1 MKPLLQWPGGK
12 SAIAQEITDMMP
24 TDFDRYIEPFV
35 GGGAIWL
42 SLMPNNA
49 LISDKNKD
57 IIRLYQTISRYNPY
71 DIYGYLQ
78 DFVRQHNE
86 GGKQFYYALREDSGV
101 GMSPPWHAAR
111 MLFLSKTSFNG
122 LYRVNKSGK
131 FNVPYGRPSKH
142 VQDYIV
148 KLEQLLELSDYLTK
162 ANIAIS
168 CKDFEDVLREATPN
182 DFVYLD
188 PPYVPTST
196 TASFTAYTPDGFTM
210 EDQRRLRDCLIRLRE
225 QDTRFILSNSDTPET
240 RRLYEGFDM
249 QTIGVKRGIK
259 PKLDIKKH
267 QPTQE
272 LLIYNL

>member
-1 MKPLLQWPGGK
+1 M
-12 SAIAQEITDMMP
+12 
-24 TDFDRYIEPFV
+24 

-42 SLMPNNA
+42 SLMPNKA

-71 DIYGYLQ
+71 DIYLYLQ
-78 DFVRQHNE
+78 DFVKQHNE
-86 GGKQFYYALREDSGV
+86 GGKQFYYSLREDEGIR
-101 GMSPPWHAAR
+101 MPPPWHAAR

-131 FNVPYGRPSKH
+131 FNVPYGHPSKH
-142 VQDYIV
+142 VREYV
-148 KLEQLLELSDYLTK
+148 VRLEQLLELSGYLTK
-162 ANIAIS
+162 ANVTLS
-168 CKDFEDVLREATPN
+168 CKNFGDALREATSN

-188 PPYVPTST
+188 PPYIPTST

-210 EDQRRLRDCLIRLRE
+210 EDQRRLRDSLIRLRE
-225 QDTRFILSNSDTPET
+225 QGTRFILSNSDTSET
-240 RRLYEGFDM
+240 HRLYKGFNIR
-249 QTIGVKRGIK
+249 TIGVNRGIK
-259 PKLDIKKH
+259 PKSDIKKH

>member
-1 MKPLLQWPGGK
+1 
-12 SAIAQEITDMMP
+12 
-24 TDFDRYIEPFV
+24 
-35 GGGAIWL
+35 
-42 SLMPNNA
+42 MPNNA

-78 DFVRQHNE
+78 NFVRRHNE
-86 GGKQFYYALREDSGV
+86 EGKQFYYALREDSGV

-111 MLFLSKTSFNG
+111 MLFLSKTGFNG
-122 LYRVNKSGK
+122 LYSVHKSGK

-142 VQDYIV
+142 VREYIV
-148 KLEQLLELSDYLTK
+148 RLEQLLELSEYLSK
-162 ANIAIS
+162 ANVTIS
-168 CKDFEDVLREATPN
+168 CKDFKDTLREANSN

-188 PPYVPTST
+188 PPYIPTST

-210 EDQRRLRDCLIRLRE
+210 EDQCRLRDYLVYLKE
-225 QDTRFILSNSDTPET
+225 QGTHFILSNSDTSET
-240 RRLYEGFDM
+240 RNLYEGFDIR
-249 QTIGVKRGIK
+249 TIGVNRGMK
-259 PKLDIKKH
+259 PRSDIKKH